1 MKIPALIGNPQG
13 MSIWTEVDIPM
24 IGGEKGRSASGK
36 LNAVGLS
43 LATNQPNEDK
53 PVGKITTGGD
63 DLHVPRIIVV
73 TNGHAQLQVGTGE
86 TRRFGTGEW
95 FFVYGKGG
103 HIATAMK
110 PWPRSTLSIT
120 MSGTGLLK

>member
-1 MKIPALIGNPQG
+1 

-24 IGGEKGRSASGK
+24 IGGEKGRSMSGK
-36 LNAVGLS
+36 LPAVGLS
-43 LATNQPNEDK
+43 LATNQPKEDK

-63 DLHVPRIIVV
+63 DTHVPRIIVV